1 MPRDWRVIIWIT
13 SWCHAILPANVLLI
27 GLNYQILNNLI
38 RKTNIFACDRC
49 TAASFVLRVRN
60 WFELHY
66 YVNLR
71 TKFNLNK
78 FENLSIRFDRQSII
92 NIQSLFHVMGWKWP
106 RDHFPSLKCFIYVK
120 IWFYYLTL
128 PIPIQ
133 HKKKRIKLNCYF
145 HTSFWCLKRFYESLK
160 RFYEGL

>member
-1 MPRDWRVIIWIT
+1 M
-13 SWCHAILPANVLLI
+13 
-27 GLNYQILNNLI
+27 I

-49 TAASFVLRVRN
+49 TATSFVLRVRN

-78 FENLSIRFDRQSII
+78 FENLSIWFDRQSII
-92 NIQSLFHVMGWKWP
+92 NFQSFFHVMGWKWP
-106 RDHFPSLKCFIYVK
+106 RDHFPSPKCFIYVK

-128 PIPIQ
+128 PIPIPHKEKKIPCFMFKKNFLWKPQ
-133 HKKKRIKLNCYF
+133 KVLWRPLMPTFWGTKKKCENKHL
-145 HTSFWCLKRFYESLK
+145 T
-160 RFYEGL
+160 